1 MLTTQRNVLFLTI
14 LVCLDWTFEE
24 TIDARKKMKSLE
36 LSEPESFL
44 CKKFE
49 KSFAKV
55 RVTLSRNVPEGWW
68 FSPKTFIEQNESRHS
83 HRAHQF
89 IHSAVGLWMLASSW
103 NNGKSCEI
111 TFFPRGGRTRN
122 IEQEAI
128 RTVKPLLWV
137 FFLPQMGV
145 KDKVNQNVGAN
156 F

>member
-1 MLTTQRNVLFLTI
+1 MLTIQRKMLFLNI

-24 TIDARKKMKSLE
+24 TIDAPKKMKSLE

-83 HRAHQF
+83 HRAQQF
-89 IHSAVGLWMLASSW
+89 IHTAVGLWMLASSW

-111 TFFPRGGRTRN
+111 TFLPRGGRTRN
-122 IEQEAI
+122 MEQEAI
-128 RTVKPLLWV
+128 TTVKPLLLGLNTSPLSV
-137 FFLPQMGV
+137 SES
-145 KDKVNQNVGAN
+145 VGHN
-156 F
+156 FGLA